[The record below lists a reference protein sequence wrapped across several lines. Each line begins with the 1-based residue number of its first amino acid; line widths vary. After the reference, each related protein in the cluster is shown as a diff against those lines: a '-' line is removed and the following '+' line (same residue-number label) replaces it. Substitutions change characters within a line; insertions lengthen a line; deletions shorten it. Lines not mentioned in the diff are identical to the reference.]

1 MNFLRKKEKEKK
13 KEVFLDHKRRKT
25 WEDAKTG
32 HKCFMLYARSLYVT
46 WGGREHWIWNSFKDT
61 NEENIEV
68 AKLSHVCWLD
78 VRGKLKMSELS
89 PATSYEVVYEIKLTK
104 GASGWEL
111 PVKLRLY
118 PLPNGGGVQERQVS
132 LLEKPRGEWIELN
145 LGSFCTPENEEAAG
159 EICFD
164 LYQHGGHW
172 KNGLIVRDCENVIQ
186 TIERKYKNKTLS
198 PQEKQ
203 AKIDDVI
210 KRIGSVAEE
219 LPALCSD
226 ASISRFLRARNWNTK
241 RATKMLK
248 KTFKWRLQYKPDNI
262 KWEDIAE
269 EAETGKIYRANYCDK
284 FGRPVLVMRPGF
296 QIKYLVYCMENA
308 IMNLKQDQEQMV
320 WLVDFQGLAK
330 ATVSVKLSRETARI
344 LQDHYPERL
353 GLGILYNP
361 PRLFH
366 SSWMILKPFLD
377 PITYQKVKFVY
388 SDDPKSR
395 KIIEEIF
402 YLDKLDAAFGGR
414 NMSGFDYQAYARQM
428 KDDDVRMS
436 SFLHSGCS
444 SPSPHLSSILAEPR
458 GSNASDEGGLSSGDE
473 ATPSTSISESNIL
486 NE

>member
-1 MNFLRKKEKEKK
+1 MSSKQLKGS
-13 KEVFLDHKRRKT
+13 
-25 WEDAKTG
+25 AK
-32 HKCFMLYARSLYVT
+32 
-46 WGGREHWIWNSFKDT
+46 D
-61 NEENIEV
+61 
-68 AKLSHVCWLD
+68 
-78 VRGKLKMSELS
+78 
-89 PATSYEVVYEIKLTK
+89 
-104 GASGWEL
+104 
-111 PVKLRLY
+111 
-118 PLPNGGGVQERQVS
+118 
-132 LLEKPRGEWIELN
+132 
-145 LGSFCTPENEEAAG
+145 
-159 EICFD
+159 
-164 LYQHGGHW
+164 
-172 KNGLIVRDCENVIQ
+172 
-186 TIERKYKNKTLS
+186 KTLS

-203 AKIDDVI
+203 AKIDDVR
-210 KRIGSVAEE
+210 KRIGPVAEE

-241 RATKMLK
+241 KATKMLK

-284 FGRPVLVMRPGF
+284 LGRAVLVMRPGF
-296 QIKYLVYCMENA
+296 QNTKSTSGQIKYLVYCMENA
-308 IMNLKQDQEQMV
+308 IMNLKQEQEQMV

-330 ATVSVKLSRETARI
+330 ASVSVKLSRETARI

-377 PITYQKVKFVY
+377 PVTYQKVKFVY

-402 YLDKLDAAFGGR
+402 DLDKLDAAFGGR

-428 KDDDVRMS
+428 KDDDVRMW

-458 GSNASDEGGLSSGDE
+458 RSNASDEGGLSSGDE
-473 ATPSTSISESNIL
+473 ATPSSSIFE
-486 NE
+486 